1 MFAEFGLKERAPTQ
15 AYAVGADFSGADMTN
30 AVVDRV
36 AFDRANLSRVR
47 FTNAVITGATFEGT
61 NLDGAVFEDALIGGE
76 DVKRLCAPCNSKT
89 LNYVV
94 VMRRQAPVIH

>member
-1 MFAEFGLKERAPTQ
+1 MCARATQ

-36 AFDRANLSRVR
+36 DFNKANLSRAR
-47 FTNAVITGATFEGT
+47 FNNAVITGATFEGT

-76 DVKRLCAPCNSKT
+76 DVKRLWVAACWAGLPAPHTGARALWGRSACF
-89 LNYVV
+89 
-94 VMRRQAPVIH
+94 